1 MKKAFKKKI
10 IITGGKGLLGSHFY
24 KLSKKKFNIIKY
36 PHRIE
41 NKIKFN
47 NFIKFRKFDYFIH
60 FAALTRNNKNQNRKI
75 FNEINVKSSIEIIKT
90 LKNNNNTGIKYFIF
104 ISSSHVYGHSNK
116 KISEIKKRKPNNIY
130 GKSKKKV
137 EDFIIKN
144 RKEIPFKIGIAR
156 VFNITGKKQKKG
168 FFIPDII
175 KKIRF
180 TNKINN
186 INKYR
191 DFIHL
196 DDVVKSLNLMISKKY
211 NSEINISSGRKIN
224 LIDVCKRINDLYFKK
239 KIKYN
244 MKKGED
250 IYGSNNRLKQ
260 LGLNKF
266 KDIDQIIKSL

>member
-116 KISEIKKRKPNNIY
+116 KISEIKKENQIIY
-130 GKSKKKV
+130 TVNQKKKL
-137 EDFIIKN
+137 
-144 RKEIPFKIGIAR
+144 KISLS
-156 VFNITGKKQKKG
+156 
-168 FFIPDII
+168 
-175 KKIRF
+175 KIE
-180 TNKINN
+180 
-186 INKYR
+186 
-191 DFIHL
+191 
-196 DDVVKSLNLMISKKY
+196 KKY
-211 NSEINISSGRKIN
+211 LSKLE
-224 LIDVCKRINDLYFKK
+224 
-239 KIKYN
+239 
-244 MKKGED
+244 
-250 IYGSNNRLKQ
+250 
-260 LGLNKF
+260 
-266 KDIDQIIKSL
+266 

>member
-116 KISEIKKRKPNNIY
+116 KINEIRKLKISLSKIEKKYLSKLELQEFSILPVKN
-130 GKSKKKV
+130 KKK
-137 EDFIIKN
+137 DFL
-144 RKEIPFKIGIAR
+144 F
-156 VFNITGKKQKKG
+156 
-168 FFIPDII
+168 
-175 KKIRF
+175 
-180 TNKINN
+180 
-186 INKYR
+186 
-191 DFIHL
+191 
-196 DDVVKSLNLMISKKY
+196 
-211 NSEINISSGRKIN
+211 
-224 LIDVCKRINDLYFKK
+224 
-239 KIKYN
+239 
-244 MKKGED
+244 
-250 IYGSNNRLKQ
+250 
-260 LGLNKF
+260 
-266 KDIDQIIKSL
+266 QI